1 MPQIIEVPGYGDVE
15 FPDGMTDE
23 QISSAIQQNMMQA
36 QPQTTEKPSKSL
48 PSRLLSG
55 LGQQLAGNVRGV
67 GSVVSTLASPFTPNL
82 SKRLE
87 ENLMAFGAD
96 PQSLN
101 YQGGKVVGEMLAT
114 APVGGMLAKIPQ
126 AAGLTSLANATRGF
140 GFGGKNLISNI
151 VGGGISGAG
160 SAALINPNDAL
171 SGAAYGAAIPV
182 AGAGLKKAGGLVA
195 DVIGGI
201 GTHTGGESLKQAALA
216 GAQGGERAKLFR
228 GSMTKEIPTEEV
240 LTNLKDNIDEMAR
253 IKNAQYSS
261 GMVDVSKDKTMLSFD
276 NINKSIKSSYDDYG
290 KTAYGTVKNQRAV
303 DKIAEAESLVN
314 QWQNNATP
322 ELAHTPKGF
331 DDLKQAIGA
340 IYESTPYN
348 TQERA
353 AVGKIYNSVKN
364 AINTQAPTYSKVM
377 KDYSKASEQLSEV
390 RSALSSNKSADAAL
404 RKLQSVMRNNVNTN
418 YGNRL
423 DLAKQ
428 LEQTGGNLILPQ
440 LAGQSLSSLTP
451 RGLGGAVAGGLGLG
465 AYGLGGLASAIP
477 TLAIQSPRLM
487 GELAYGTGKAATGA
501 RNVFSRLP
509 IAGILASDNQ

>member
-15 FPDGMTDE
+15 FSDGMTDD
-23 QISSAIQQNMMQA
+23 QISFAIQQNMMQT
-36 QPQTTEKPSKSL
+36 QPKKSESIGSK
-48 PSRLLSG
+48 LLSG

-87 ENLMAFGAD
+87 ENLIALGAN
-96 PQSLN
+96 PESIN
-101 YQGGKVVGEMLAT
+101 YRGGKIAGEALAT
-114 APVGGMLAKIPQ
+114 APVGGILAKIPQ

-140 GFGGKNLISNI
+140 GFGGKNLISNL
-151 VGGGISGAG
+151 VGGATAGAG
-160 SAALINPNDAL
+160 SAALINPEDAGQ
-171 SGAAYGAAIPV
+171 GAIYGAAIPAIGAALKP
-182 AGAGLKKAGGLVA
+182 AGNLVA

-201 GTHTGGESLKQAALA
+201 GTHTGGESLRQAALA
-216 GAQGGERAKLFR
+216 GKEGGERAKLFR
-228 GSMTKEIPTEEV
+228 GALTKDIPVEDV
-240 LTNLKDNIDEMAR
+240 LTNVKSNIDELAR
-253 IKNAQYSS
+253 VKNAQYKS
-261 GMVDVSKDKTMLSFD
+261 GMIDVSKDKTILSFD
-276 NINKSIKSSYDDYG
+276 GINKAIKSSYDDFG
-290 KTAYGTVKNQRAV
+290 KTSYGTVKNQRAV
-303 DKIAEAESLVN
+303 DKIAEAETLVN
-314 QWQNNATP
+314 QWMNNAQP
-322 ELAHTPKGF
+322 DLAHTPQGF

-364 AINTQAPTYSKVM
+364 SINTQAPTYSKVM
-377 KDYSKASEQLSEV
+377 KDYAKASEQLSEV
-390 RSALSSNKSADAAL
+390 RTALSSNKSADAAL

-428 LEQTGGNLILPQ
+428 LEQTGGNYILPQ
-440 LAGQSLSSLTP
+440 LAGQSLSTLTP

-465 AYGLGGLASAIP
+465 AYGLGGLSGAIP

-487 GELAYGTGKAATGA
+487 GELAYGTGKAAKGVS
-501 RNVFSRLP
+501 NVFSRLP
-509 IAGILASDNQ
+509 IAGILASENQ

>member
-1 MPQIIEVPGYGDVE
+1 MAANRQQLEDALVSAHNAGD
-15 FPDGMTDE
+15 
-23 QISSAIQQNMMQA
+23 
-36 QPQTTEKPSKSL
+36 TEAATLLANEIKSL
-48 PSRLLSG
+48 KPIEPKQESLSNKLLSG
-55 LGQQLAGNVRGV
+55 LGQQLAGNIRGV
-67 GSVVSTLASPFTPNL
+67 GSVVSTIASPFKPNL
-82 SKRLE
+82 NKKLE
-87 ENLMAFGAD
+87 ENLVAFGAN

-101 YQGGKVVGEMLAT
+101 YQGGKMAGEMLAT
-114 APVGGMLAKIPQ
+114 APVGGVLSKIPQ
-126 AAGLTSLANATRGF
+126 AVGLTDLANAVKGF
-140 GFGGKNLISNI
+140 GFGGKNLLSNI
-151 VGGGISGAG
+151 AGGAISGAG

-171 SGAAYGAAIPV
+171 TGATYGAAIPV
-182 AGAGLKKAGGLVA
+182 AGSGLKKFGGLAA

-201 GTHTGGESLKQAALA
+201 GTHTGGESLRQAALA
-216 GAQGGERAKLFR
+216 GAEGGERAKLFR
-228 GSMTKEIPTEEV
+228 GAMTKEIPTEEV
-240 LTNLKDNIDEMAR
+240 LNNLKDNIDEMAR
-253 IKNAQYSS
+253 IKNTQYNS
-261 GMVDVSKDKTMLSFD
+261 GMVDISKDKSMLSFD

-303 DKIAEAESLVN
+303 DKIAEAELLVN

-364 AINTQAPTYSKVM
+364 AINTQAPTYAKVM
-377 KDYSKASEQLSEV
+377 KDYTKASDQLSEV
-390 RSALSSNKSADAAL
+390 RTALSSNKSSDAAL
-404 RKLQSVMRNNVNTN
+404 RKLQSIMRNNVNTN

-423 DLAKQ
+423 GLAKQ

-465 AYGLGGLASAIP
+465 AYGLGGLSSAIP

-487 GELAYGTGKAATGA
+487 GEIAYGAGKTATGA
-501 RNVFSRLP
+501 KNVFSRLP
-509 IAGILASDNQ
+509 IAGILASEND